1 MLDRVNT
8 EVLKFKKSGIRKFAE
23 AASQIPGVVSLTIGE
38 PEFNTSDL
46 IKDAAKQALDDNH
59 THYPSG
65 QGLLSLRQA
74 VAAFENKQCNMNYT
88 AEEVIITNGSTEGLA
103 ACFLALLNEG
113 DEVIIP
119 QPMYVTYQP
128 MIEYC
133 KAKLVPL
140 DISNSDFQIDEVA
153 LRALITEKTKLMVIT
168 SPNNPTGVV
177 LNKKSLDVI
186 KAVALEHRIFVISD
200 DVYHQLVYAEQFDKL
215 SDDLEIRHLL
225 IVAQSF
231 SKPYAMTGW
240 RIGYLLADAPIAAHI
255 NMIHS
260 YLVTGISTFTQV
272 ASIEALNEDTSQVR
286 ELYRQRLIRS
296 MQILDDYK
304 IDYVKP
310 EGAFYIFIKIGEFGM
325 DSETFCNKA
334 LHDYK
339 IALVPGIYFNT
350 SKDEYIRISYA
361 VKENDLYEGLRRLG
375 VMVKELRD
383 EKNR

>member
-23 AASQIPGVVSLTIGE
+23 AASMIPGVVSLTIGE
-38 PEFNTSDL
+38 PEFNTSDM
-46 IKDAAKQALDDNH
+46 IKDAAKKALDDNH

-74 VAAFENKQCNMNYT
+74 VASFEAKHNKMNYR

-140 DISNSDFQIDEVA
+140 DMSSSDFQIDEAA
-153 LRALITEKTKLMVIT
+153 LRSLVNERTKLMVIT

-177 LNKKSLDVI
+177 LNEKSIQAI
-186 KAVALEHRIFVISD
+186 KNVALEHRIFIISD
-200 DVYHQLVYAEQFDKL
+200 DVYHQLVYADSFLKL
-215 SDDLEIRHLL
+215 SDDISLRHLL

-240 RIGYLLADAPIAAHI
+240 RIGYLLADEPIATHI
-255 NMIHS
+255 NMMHS

-272 ASIEALNEDTSQVR
+272 AAIDALNEDTSVVR
-286 ELYRQRLIRS
+286 EDYRSRLTRS
-296 MQILDDYK
+296 MAVLDQAN
-304 IDYVKP
+304 IAYVRP

-325 DSETFCNKA
+325 TSEDFCNLA
-334 LHDYK
+334 LHKYK
-339 IALVPGIYFNT
+339 LALVPGIFFNT
-350 SKDEYIRISYA
+350 SVDEYIRISYA
-361 VKENDLYEGLRRLG
+361 VKETDLFEGLNRLCT
-375 VMVKELRD
+375 MVQDLRH
-383 EKNR
+383 EKNS

>member
-8 EVLKFKKSGIRKFAE
+8 QVLRFKKSGIRKFAE

-38 PEFNTSDL
+38 PEFNTSDR
-46 IKDAAKQALDDNH
+46 IKNAAKQALDDNH
-59 THYPSG
+59 THYASG
-65 QGLLSLRQA
+65 QGLLSLRQT
-74 VAAFENKQCNMNYT
+74 VASFENKQNAMNYKP
-88 AEEVIITNGSTEGLA
+88 EEVIITNGSTEGLA
-103 ACFLALLNEG
+103 ACFLSLLNEG

-140 DISNSDFQIDEVA
+140 DISSSDFQIVEAA
-153 LRALITEKTKLMVIT
+153 LRASITPRTKMLVIT

-177 LNKKSLDVI
+177 LNRQSLDAI
-186 KAVALEHRIFVISD
+186 KSIALEHRLFVISD
-200 DVYHQLVYAEQFDKL
+200 DVYHQLVYLDRFDKL
-215 SDDLEIRHLL
+215 SDDVEMRHLL

-255 NMIHS
+255 NLIHS

-272 ASIEALNEDTSQVR
+272 ATIDALREDTSYVR
-286 ELYRQRLIRS
+286 ELYRQRLMRS
-296 MQILDDYK
+296 MKVLDDLE

-325 DSETFCNKA
+325 GSEAFCTKA

-339 IALVPGIYFNT
+339 LALVPGIYFNP
-350 SKDEYIRISYA
+350 SKDEFIRISYA
-361 VKENDLYEGLRRLG
+361 VKETDLYEGLNRLG
-375 VMVKELRD
+375 VMVKDLRN
-383 EKNR
+383 EKNS

>member
-74 VAAFENKQCNMNYT
+74 VTTFENKQCTMDYK

>member
-46 IKDAAKQALDDNH
+46 IKNAAKQALDDNH

-74 VAAFENKQCNMNYT
+74 VATFENKQCNMDYK

-140 DISNSDFQIDEVA
+140 DISRSDFQIDEVA
-153 LRALITEKTKLMVIT
+153 LRALITAKTKLMVIT

-200 DVYHQLVYAEQFDKL
+200 DVYHQLVYAEHFDKL
-215 SDDLEIRHLL
+215 SDNVELRHLL

-240 RIGYLLADAPIAAHI
+240 RIGYLLADVPIAAHI

-272 ASIEALNEDTSQVR
+272 ASIEALHEDTSQVR
-286 ELYRQRLIRS
+286 ELYRQRLIHS

-334 LHDYK
+334 LHSYK

>member
-46 IKDAAKQALDDNH
+46 IKNAAKQALDDNH

-133 KAKLVPL
+133 KSKLVPL

>member
-74 VAAFENKQCNMNYT
+74 VAAFENKHCNMNYK

-140 DISNSDFQIDEVA
+140 DISRSDFQIDEVA

-215 SDDLEIRHLL
+215 SDEVELRHLL
-225 IVAQSF
+225 IIAQSF

-286 ELYRQRLIRS
+286 ELYRQRLMRS
-296 MQILDDYK
+296 MQILDDYR

>member
-46 IKDAAKQALDDNH
+46 IKNAAKQALDDNH

-74 VAAFENKQCNMNYT
+74 VATFENKQCNMDYK

-140 DISNSDFQIDEVA
+140 DISCSDFQIDEEA
-153 LRALITEKTKLMVIT
+153 IRALITEKTKLMVIT

-272 ASIEALNEDTSQVR
+272 ASIEALHEDTSQVR

>member
-1 MLDRVNT
+1 MLDRVNKQ
-8 EVLKFKKSGIRKFAE
+8 VLKFKKSGIRKFAE
-23 AASQIPGVVSLTIGE
+23 AASMMPGVVSLTIGE

-46 IKDAAKQALDDNH
+46 IKDAAKQALDENH

-74 VAAFENKQCNMNYT
+74 VATFESKHNKMNYKV
-88 AEEVIITNGSTEGLA
+88 EEVIITNGSTEGLA

-119 QPMYVTYQP
+119 QPMYVTYEP

-133 KAKLVPL
+133 KSKLVPL
-140 DISNSDFQIDEVA
+140 DTSLSDFQIDEDA
-153 LRALITEKTKLMVIT
+153 LRALITPRTKLMVIT

-177 LNKKSLDVI
+177 LNKKSLDAI
-186 KAVALEHRIFVISD
+186 KSVVLEHRIFVISD
-200 DVYHQLVYAEQFDKL
+200 DVYQQLVYTDQFEKL
-215 SDDLEIRHLL
+215 SDDVEMRHLL

-272 ASIEALNEDTSQVR
+272 ATIKALNEDTSQVR
-286 ELYRQRLIRS
+286 ELYRQRLIKS
-296 MQILDDYK
+296 MRILDDNN
-304 IDYVKP
+304 IAYVKP
-310 EGAFYIFIKIGEFGM
+310 EGAFYIFIKIGEFGL

-334 LHDYK
+334 LHTYK
-339 IALVPGIYFNT
+339 LALVPGIYFNT

-361 VKENDLYEGLRRLG
+361 VKETDLYEGLNRLA
-375 VMVKELRD
+375 VMVKDLRN
-383 EKNR
+383 EKNH

>member
-74 VAAFENKQCNMNYT
+74 VATFENKQCNMDYK

-140 DISNSDFQIDEVA
+140 DISRSDFQIDEVA

-200 DVYHQLVYAEQFDKL
+200 DVYHQLVYAEHFDKL
-215 SDDLEIRHLL
+215 SDNVELRHLL

-272 ASIEALNEDTSQVR
+272 ASIEALHEDTSQVR

-334 LHDYK
+334 LHSYK

>member
-46 IKDAAKQALDDNH
+46 IKDAAKQALDENH

-140 DISNSDFQIDEVA
+140 NISRSDFQIDEVA

>member
-74 VAAFENKQCNMNYT
+74 VAAFENKQCNMNYK

-133 KAKLVPL
+133 KSKLVPL
-140 DISNSDFQIDEVA
+140 DISCSDFQIDEEA

-215 SDDLEIRHLL
+215 SDNVELRHLL

>member
-74 VAAFENKQCNMNYT
+74 VAAFENKQCNLNYK

-140 DISNSDFQIDEVA
+140 DISRSDFQIDEVA
-153 LRALITEKTKLMVIT
+153 LKALITEKTKLMVIT

-272 ASIEALNEDTSQVR
+272 ASIEALHEDTSQVR

>member
-23 AASQIPGVVSLTIGE
+23 AASMIPGVVSLTIGE

-46 IKDAAKQALDDNH
+46 IKDAAKLALDENH

-74 VAAFENKQCNMNYT
+74 VADFENKQNKMSYK

-133 KAKLVPL
+133 KSKLVPL
-140 DISNSDFQIDEVA
+140 DMSLSDFQIDEAA
-153 LRALITEKTKLMVIT
+153 LRALITPKTKLMVIT

-177 LNKKSLDVI
+177 LNKKSLDAI

-200 DVYHQLVYAEQFDKL
+200 DVYQQLVYTNDFHKL
-215 SDDLEIRHLL
+215 SDMPELRHLL

-240 RIGYLLADAPIAAHI
+240 RIGYLMADAPIAAHI

-272 ASIEALNEDTSQVR
+272 ATIKALSEDTSNVR
-286 ELYRQRLIRS
+286 EIYRERLMRS
-296 MQILDDYK
+296 MKILDESG

-334 LHDYK
+334 LHAYK
-339 IALVPGIYFNT
+339 LALVPGIYFNT

-361 VKENDLYEGLRRLG
+361 VKEADLYEGLHRLS
-375 VMVKELRD
+375 VMVKDLRN
-383 EKNR
+383 EANP

>member
-46 IKDAAKQALDDNH
+46 IKNAAKQALDDNH

-74 VAAFENKQCNMNYT
+74 VATFENKQCNMDYK

-186 KAVALEHRIFVISD
+186 KAVALEHCIFVISD
-200 DVYHQLVYAEQFDKL
+200 DVYHQLVYAEHFHKL
-215 SDDLEIRHLL
+215 SDEVELRHLL

>member
-46 IKDAAKQALDDNH
+46 IKNAAKQALDDNH

-74 VAAFENKQCNMNYT
+74 VAAFENKQCNLNYK

-272 ASIEALNEDTSQVR
+272 ASIEALHEDTSQVR

>member
-46 IKDAAKQALDDNH
+46 IKNAAKQALDDNH

-74 VAAFENKQCNMNYT
+74 VATFENKQCNMDYK

-200 DVYHQLVYAEQFDKL
+200 DVYHQLVYAEHFDKL
-215 SDDLEIRHLL
+215 SDNVELRHLL
-225 IVAQSF
+225 IAAQSF

>member
-74 VAAFENKQCNMNYT
+74 VAAFENKQCNLNYKD
-88 AEEVIITNGSTEGLA
+88 EEVIITNGSTEGLA

-133 KAKLVPL
+133 KSKLVPL
-140 DISNSDFQIDEVA
+140 DISCSDFQIDEEA

>member
-140 DISNSDFQIDEVA
+140 DISNSNFQIDEEA

-200 DVYHQLVYAEQFDKL
+200 DVYHQLVYADHFDKL
-215 SDDLEIRHLL
+215 SNDVELRHLL

-383 EKNR
+383 ENNR

>member
-46 IKDAAKQALDDNH
+46 IKDAAKQALDENH

>member
-140 DISNSDFQIDEVA
+140 DISNSNFQIDEEA

-286 ELYRQRLIRS
+286 ELYRQRLMRS

>member
-1 MLDRVNT
+1 
-8 EVLKFKKSGIRKFAE
+8 
-23 AASQIPGVVSLTIGE
+23 
-38 PEFNTSDL
+38 
-46 IKDAAKQALDDNH
+46 
-59 THYPSG
+59 
-65 QGLLSLRQA
+65 
-74 VAAFENKQCNMNYT
+74 
-88 AEEVIITNGSTEGLA
+88 
-103 ACFLALLNEG
+103 
-113 DEVIIP
+113 
-119 QPMYVTYQP
+119 
-128 MIEYC
+128 
-133 KAKLVPL
+133 
-140 DISNSDFQIDEVA
+140 
-153 LRALITEKTKLMVIT
+153 LMVIT

-286 ELYRQRLIRS
+286 ELYRQRLMRS
-296 MQILDDYK
+296 MQILDDYR

>member
-46 IKDAAKQALDDNH
+46 IKGAAKQALDDNH

-74 VAAFENKQCNMNYT
+74 VAAFENKQCNMDYK

-140 DISNSDFQIDEVA
+140 DISSSDFQIDEGA

-200 DVYHQLVYAEQFDKL
+200 DVYHQLVYAEHFDKL
-215 SDDLEIRHLL
+215 SDDVELRHLL

-272 ASIEALNEDTSQVR
+272 ASIKALNEDTSQVR
-286 ELYRQRLIRS
+286 ELYRKRLIRS

-334 LHDYK
+334 LHTYK

>member
-74 VAAFENKQCNMNYT
+74 VAAFENKHCNMNYK

-140 DISNSDFQIDEVA
+140 DISRSDFQIDEVA

-215 SDDLEIRHLL
+215 SDEVELRHLL
-225 IVAQSF
+225 IIAQSF

-286 ELYRQRLIRS
+286 ELYRQRLMRS

-304 IDYVKP
+304 IEYVKP

>member
-140 DISNSDFQIDEVA
+140 NISRSDFQIDEVA

>member
-8 EVLKFKKSGIRKFAE
+8 QVLKFKKSGIRKFAE
-23 AASQIPGVVSLTIGE
+23 AASLIPGVVSLTIGE
-38 PEFNTSDL
+38 PEFNTSDR
-46 IKDAAKQALDDNH
+46 IKDATKQALDDNH

-74 VAAFENKQCNMNYT
+74 VADFESKQNKMQYK

-133 KAKLVPL
+133 KAKMVPL
-140 DISNSDFQIDEVA
+140 DISLSNFQIDEAA
-153 LRALITEKTKLMVIT
+153 LRALITPRTKLMVIT

-177 LNKKSLDVI
+177 LNKQSLDAI
-186 KAVALEHRIFVISD
+186 KAIALEHRIFVISD
-200 DVYHQLVYAEQFDKL
+200 DVYQQLVYVDHFQKL
-215 SDDLEIRHLL
+215 SDDVEMRHLL

-255 NMIHS
+255 NMMHS

-272 ASIEALNEDTSQVR
+272 ATIEALNEDTSHVR
-286 ELYRQRLIRS
+286 EVYRQRLLRS
-296 MQILDDYK
+296 MKILDDLN

-310 EGAFYIFIKIGEFGM
+310 EGAFYIFIKIKEFGM
-325 DSETFCNKA
+325 ASEAFCNKA

-339 IALVPGIYFNT
+339 LALVPGIYFNT

-361 VKENDLYEGLRRLG
+361 VKEKDLYEGLNRLG
-375 VMVKELRD
+375 TMVKDLRN
-383 EKNR
+383 EKNN

>member
-46 IKDAAKQALDDNH
+46 IKDAAKQALDENH

-140 DISNSDFQIDEVA
+140 DISRSDFQIDEVA

>member
-46 IKDAAKQALDDNH
+46 IKNAAKQALDDNH

-140 DISNSDFQIDEVA
+140 NISRSDFQIDEVA

>member
-74 VAAFENKQCNMNYT
+74 VATFENKQCNMDYK

-140 DISNSDFQIDEVA
+140 DISRSDFQIDEVA

-200 DVYHQLVYAEQFDKL
+200 DVYHQLVYAEHFDKL
-215 SDDLEIRHLL
+215 SDNVELRHLL

-272 ASIEALNEDTSQVR
+272 ASIEALHEDTSQVR

-339 IALVPGIYFNT
+339 IALVPGVYFNT

>member
-74 VAAFENKQCNMNYT
+74 VATFENKQCNMNYT

-140 DISNSDFQIDEVA
+140 DISRSDFQIDEVA
-153 LRALITEKTKLMVIT
+153 LKALITEKTKLMVIT

>member
-74 VAAFENKQCNMNYT
+74 VAAFENKHCNMNYK

-140 DISNSDFQIDEVA
+140 DISNSNFQIDEEA

-286 ELYRQRLIRS
+286 ELYRQRLMRS

-304 IDYVKP
+304 IEYVKP

-334 LHDYK
+334 LHSYK

>member
-46 IKDAAKQALDDNH
+46 IKNAAKQALDDNH

-74 VAAFENKQCNMNYT
+74 VATFENKQCNMDYK

-140 DISNSDFQIDEVA
+140 DISRSDFQIDEVA

-200 DVYHQLVYAEQFDKL
+200 DVYHQLVYAEHFDKL
-215 SDDLEIRHLL
+215 SDNVELRHLL

-240 RIGYLLADAPIAAHI
+240 RIGYLLADVPIAAHI

-272 ASIEALNEDTSQVR
+272 ASIEALHEDTSQVR

>member
-74 VAAFENKQCNMNYT
+74 VATFENKQCKMDYKS
-88 AEEVIITNGSTEGLA
+88 EEVIITNGSTEGLA

-231 SKPYAMTGW
+231 SKPYAMT
-240 RIGYLLADAPIAAHI
+240 
-255 NMIHS
+255 MIS
-260 YLVTGISTFTQV
+260 PCFSP
-272 ASIEALNEDTSQVR
+272 S
-286 ELYRQRLIRS
+286 LYI
-296 MQILDDYK
+296 
-304 IDYVKP
+304 P
-310 EGAFYIFIKIGEFGM
+310 P
-325 DSETFCNKA
+325 DSNIYQ
-334 LHDYK
+334 LH
-339 IALVPGIYFNT
+339 
-350 SKDEYIRISYA
+350 E
-361 VKENDLYEGLRRLG
+361 
-375 VMVKELRD
+375 
-383 EKNR
+383 

>member
-46 IKDAAKQALDDNH
+46 IKDAAKQALDENH

-74 VAAFENKQCNMNYT
+74 VAAFENKNCNMNYK

-113 DEVIIP
+113 YEVIIP

-140 DISNSDFQIDEVA
+140 DISNSNFQIDEEA

-272 ASIEALNEDTSQVR
+272 ASIDALNEDTSQVR
-286 ELYRQRLIRS
+286 ELYRQRLMRS

>member
-23 AASQIPGVVSLTIGE
+23 AASQISGVVSLTIGE

-74 VAAFENKQCNMNYT
+74 VAAFENKQCNMNYK

-133 KAKLVPL
+133 KSKLVPL
-140 DISNSDFQIDEVA
+140 DISCSDFQIDEEA

-215 SDDLEIRHLL
+215 SDNVELRHLL